1 IPVGSGGGVAVTPN
15 GQYVYV
21 ANWGG
26 TVSVISTSNNQVVT
40 TISGT
45 PSGPCGI
52 NYGPLGSM
60 C

>member
-1 IPVGSGGGVAVTPN
+1 ANQGSN
-15 GQYVYV
+15 
-21 ANWGG
+21 

-45 PSGPCGI
+45 PSDPCGI
-52 NYGPLGSM
+52 NYGPLGSV